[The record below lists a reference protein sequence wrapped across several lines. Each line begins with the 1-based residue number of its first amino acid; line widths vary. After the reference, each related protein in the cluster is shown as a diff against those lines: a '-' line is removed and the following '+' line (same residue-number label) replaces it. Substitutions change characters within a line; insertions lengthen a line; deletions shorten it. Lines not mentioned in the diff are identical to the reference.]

1 MVFKEVNIGFH
12 VSDFLFD
19 LLKLGVDV
27 FVVGVKLGLTLDSLL
42 FLLSLDGYLVHGLPI
57 KTIIK
62 VL

>member
-1 MVFKEVNIGFH
+1 MVFKEVDISFH

-19 LLKLGVDV
+19 LLELGVDV
-27 FVVGVKLGLTLDSLL
+27 FVVGVELGLTLDSLF
-42 FLLSLDGYLVHGLPI
+42 FLLGLDGYLIHGLPI